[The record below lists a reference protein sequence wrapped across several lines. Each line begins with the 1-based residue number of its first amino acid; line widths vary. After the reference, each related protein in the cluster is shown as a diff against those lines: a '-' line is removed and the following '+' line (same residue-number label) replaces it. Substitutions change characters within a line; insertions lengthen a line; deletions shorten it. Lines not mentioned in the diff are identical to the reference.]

1 MTKYLLTFLL
11 FLCGCSPLKQVQ
23 RTQNKESTVVDNTK
37 VAVRDT
43 IIQKEQQMV
52 VQTVIEYYPQIDTV
66 YLDRPVKQPIKSITK
81 TIVETKSEG
90 TAVRDSVV
98 QNNIETVVSDTVAE
112 KVVEKPPAAVSWIKW
127 AVIALIL
134 VLIIL
139 IVIKLW

>member
-1 MTKYLLTFLL
+1 MKWILIFAVL
-11 FLCGCSPLKQVQ
+11 LCGCSPLKQVQ

-43 IIQKEQQMV
+43 IIQKEQQVV

-81 TIVETKSEG
+81 TVVETKAEG
-90 TAVRDSVV
+90 TAIRDSVV
-98 QNNIETVVSDTVAE
+98 QNNIETVVSDNVAE
-112 KVVEKPPAAVSWIKW
+112 KVVEKPPVAVLWIKW
-127 AVIALIL
+127 AVIALVL

>member
-1 MTKYLLTFLL
+1 MKHLLIFLL
-11 FLCGCSPLKQVQ
+11 LLCGCSPLKQIQ

-43 IIQKEQQMV
+43 VIQKEQQV
-52 VQTVIEYYPQIDTV
+52 VMQTVIEYYPVFDTV
-66 YLDRPVKQPIKSITK
+66 YLDKPVPQPVKRIIRT
-81 TIVETKSEG
+81 TVESKSEKA
-90 TAVRDSVV
+90 AVRDSVV
-98 QNNIETVVSDTVAE
+98 QNNIETSVKTDTTE

-127 AVIALIL
+127 AVVAFVL

>member
-1 MTKYLLTFLL
+1 MKHLLIFLL
-11 FLCGCSPLKQVQ
+11 LLCGCSPLKQVQ

-43 IIQKEQQMV
+43 IIQKEQQVV

-81 TIVETKSEG
+81 TVVETKAEG
-90 TAVRDSVV
+90 TAIRDSVV
-98 QNNIETVVSDTVAE
+98 QNNIETSVKTNITE

-127 AVIALIL
+127 AVIALAL

-139 IVIKLW
+139 IVTKLW